1 MRLLK
6 AAATLAALAAL
17 VTGCGSVVDGTAKPA
32 PNLKLRPLSGATV
45 SKVPLDGAALSRM
58 LDQNLISREP
68 AQVGG
73 PEKLYQVKR
82 STSQAG
88 CLGVTAMLQKSVYRS
103 GPQPAQVQDV
113 ASESWWNN
121 GEPAQ
126 VITVM
131 EGVVTLPSAAQAQ
144 ALFAQFS
151 QQWQQCNGMTTSEQT
166 GPISTTNVIS
176 DVRGTATT
184 IAATKTATSVLPN
197 MPALRPTPQA
207 RAIGVRSNCLVEVE
221 VVFFGGR
228 RSTDPGSANINTSAL
243 DIARAMMD
251 RVNALS

>member
-1 MRLLK
+1 MRILK
-6 AAATLAALAAL
+6 AAATLAALATL
-17 VTGCGSVVDGTAKPA
+17 VTGCGAVVNGTAKPA

-45 SKVPLDGAALSRM
+45 SKVLLDGATLSRM
-58 LDQNLISREP
+58 LDQTLISREP

-103 GPQPAQVQDV
+103 AQVQDV
-113 ASESWWNN
+113 ASVSWWNN

-184 IAATKTATSVLPN
+184 HDERHQRCPRHRYHHRGDQNRHLGAA
-197 MPALRPTPQA
+197 Q
-207 RAIGVRSNCLVEVE
+207 IRSNCLVEVE

-228 RSTDPGSANINTSAL
+228 RSTDPGSANVNSSAL

>member
-1 MRLLK
+1 MRILK
-6 AAATLAALAAL
+6 AAATLATLATV
-17 VTGCGSVVDGTAKPA
+17 VTSCGTVVDGTAKPA
-32 PNLKLRPLSGATV
+32 PNLKLRPLTGASV
-45 SKVPLDGAALSRM
+45 SKVLLDGATLSRM
-58 LDQNLISREP
+58 LDQTLISRDP

-73 PEKLYQVKR
+73 PDKLYQVKR

-103 GPQPAQVQDV
+103 ADVQDV
-113 ASESWWNN
+113 ASVSWWNN

-207 RAIGVRSNCLVEVE
+207 RAIGIRSNCLVEVE

-228 RSTDPGSANINTSAL
+228 RSTDPGSADVNTSAL

-251 RVNALS
+251 RVNALA

>member
-1 MRLLK
+1 
-6 AAATLAALAAL
+6 
-17 VTGCGSVVDGTAKPA
+17 
-32 PNLKLRPLSGATV
+32 
-45 SKVPLDGAALSRM
+45 
-58 LDQNLISREP
+58 LISREP

>member
-1 MRLLK
+1 MRIFK
-6 AAATLAALAAL
+6 AVAVLTAVAA
-17 VTGCGSVVDGTAKPA
+17 VMTGCGGVVDGTAKPA
-32 PNLKLRPLSGATV
+32 PNLKLGPLSGATV
-45 SKVPLDGAALSRM
+45 SKVLLDGATLSRM
-58 LDQNLISREP
+58 LDQTLVSRDP

-73 PEKLYQVKR
+73 PDKLYQLKR

-103 GPQPAQVQDV
+103 ADVKDV

-131 EGVVTLPSAAQAQ
+131 EGVVTLPSTAQAQ

-176 DVRGTATT
+176 DVRGTGST

-197 MPALRPTPQA
+197 MPPLRPTPQA

-228 RSTDPGSANINTSAL
+228 RSTDPGSADVNASAL
-243 DIARAMMD
+243 DIPRAMMD

>member
-1 MRLLK
+1 MRIFR
-6 AAATLAALAAL
+6 AAAMLAAAAAVL
-17 VTGCGSVVDGTAKPA
+17 TGCGTVVGGTAKPA
-32 PNLKLRPLSGATV
+32 PNLKPRPLSGATV
-45 SKVPLDGAALSRM
+45 SKVLLDGVTLSRM
-58 LDQNLISREP
+58 LDQTLVSRDP

-73 PEKLYQVKR
+73 PEKLFQVRR

-103 GPQPAQVQDV
+103 AQVKDV

-131 EGVVTLPSAAQAQ
+131 EGIVTLPSASEAQ

-197 MPALRPTPQA
+197 MPPLRPTPQG
-207 RAIGVRSNCLVEVE
+207 RAIGIRSNCLVEVE

-228 RSTDPGSANINTSAL
+228 RSTDPGSADINTSAL
-243 DIARAMMD
+243 DIAHAMMD